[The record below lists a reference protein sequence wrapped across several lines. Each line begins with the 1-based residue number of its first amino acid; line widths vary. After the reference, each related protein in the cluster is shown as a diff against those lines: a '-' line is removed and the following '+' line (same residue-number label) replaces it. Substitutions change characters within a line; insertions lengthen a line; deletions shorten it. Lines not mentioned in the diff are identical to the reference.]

1 MKKKNKKSS
10 YIFLSVIT
18 TGIFVLIGTAL
29 LINSNKS
36 RVITLDYNEN
46 DRITYKV
53 LLNNNEYMDEDL
65 EYNTNEIDDI
75 EIKYYYDIEFSE
87 DLDTTLNNYVYSTI
101 KVVDENNTV
110 IYKKE
115 EEMKSE
121 KTKEKSNK
129 ILYEKP
135 IIIDYS
141 DYKDIVKDYA
151 SSNCSLIIEFDTN
164 QKSESKT
171 FSDILRDRSMSIEIP
186 LSNDTIKINK
196 TPNIVDDSSYTEIS
210 TSNKTNTILF
220 ILSIISYVLS
230 AISIIVGWVYINKK
244 N

>member
-115 EEMKSE
+115 EDPEKKKRFKDEDNELTPEEQSEKFMDTLFNKVAKGLDWDDKIKVKDIKEWIPPE
-121 KTKEKSNK
+121 KTKEAYNEM
-129 ILYEKP
+129 LY
-135 IIIDYS
+135 
-141 DYKDIVKDYA
+141 
-151 SSNCSLIIEFDTN
+151 SLAE
-164 QKSESKT
+164 EMGY
-171 FSDILRDRSMSIEIP
+171 L
-186 LSNDTIKINK
+186 
-196 TPNIVDDSSYTEIS
+196 
-210 TSNKTNTILF
+210 
-220 ILSIISYVLS
+220 
-230 AISIIVGWVYINKK
+230 
-244 N
+244 